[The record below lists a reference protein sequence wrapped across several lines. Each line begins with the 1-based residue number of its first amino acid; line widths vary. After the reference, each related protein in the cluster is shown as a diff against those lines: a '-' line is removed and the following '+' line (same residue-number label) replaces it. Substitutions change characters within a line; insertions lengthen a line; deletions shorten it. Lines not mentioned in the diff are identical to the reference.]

1 MRPRGPSLLLAASAS
16 FGSGRAASASAKRGQ
31 RERAWSHLFT
41 ALGVAL
47 LILLSTGIANAAD
60 PNLFESGLSRGPISA
75 GLTAFVGGLLVC
87 LTPCV
92 YPMIAITVSVF
103 GARQSQ
109 SRLHAMGL
117 STAFVLGISA
127 MFTPLGVVAGYT
139 GSLFGAAL
147 ANPWVLAFVAVVFLA
162 LAASMFGAFDF
173 VLPSG
178 LNNKLA
184 ELGGVGYGGAFLIGA
199 VSGLIAAPCTGPVL
213 TGILLWIGKTKSASL
228 GAAALFAF
236 SLGLGLPFWLVGT
249 FAVSLPKGGSWM
261 VAVKSIFGIILCVAA
276 LYFLKGAVPGLA
288 HVSFASAGFLVA
300 AAVLVLT
307 GLALGAVHLTFEK
320 GATAIALRKASGIVA
335 SVVGLFLLVGWLEAP
350 RGKLSWEPS
359 EEVARTRA
367 ESEKRPMLVDFT
379 AEWCG
384 ACKELSR
391 VTFSDPTV
399 MAEAQRFV
407 AVKVDATNEDDV
419 AIDKVKDRYRVVGL
433 PTVVLLGSDGVE
445 RARFTEFVPPDRFLT
460 AIRQVN

>member
-1 MRPRGPSLLLAASAS
+1 MRAWIATLLAALFVFFDSA
-16 FGSGRAASASAKRGQ
+16 AAHAAEPDVFARGL
-31 RERAWSHLFT
+31 A
-41 ALGVAL
+41 
-47 LILLSTGIANAAD
+47 
-60 PNLFESGLSRGPISA
+60 RGPLSA

-103 GARQSQ
+103 GARQSR

-139 GSLFGAAL
+139 GSLFGSAL
-147 ANPWVLAFVAVVFLA
+147 ASPWVLALVAVVFLA

-173 VLPSG
+173 VLPSS
-178 LNNKLA
+178 LSNKLA
-184 ELGGVGYGGAFLIGA
+184 ELGGVGYGGAFLVGA

-213 TGILLWIGKTKSASL
+213 TGILLWIGETKSASL

-261 VAVKSIFGIILCVAA
+261 VGVKSIFGIILSVAA
-276 LYFLKGAVPGLA
+276 LYFLKGAFPQLS
-288 HVSFASAGFLVA
+288 HMSFANTGFVVA
-300 AAVLVLT
+300 AALLVAL

-320 GATAIALRKASGIVA
+320 GHPLAAIRKTAGIMA
-335 SVVGLFLLVGWLEAP
+335 SVAGLFLLVGWLEAP
-350 RGKLSWEPS
+350 RGKLSWEQS
-359 EEVARTRA
+359 EEVGRTRA
-367 ESEKRPMLVDFT
+367 EAERRPMLVDFT

-391 VTFSDPTV
+391 ITFSDPTV
-399 MAEAQRFV
+399 MTEARRFV
-407 AVKVDATNEDDV
+407 AVKVDATNEDDEAV
-419 AIDKVKDRYRVVGL
+419 DKVKDRYRVVGL
-433 PTVVLLGSDGVE
+433 PTVVLLDSDGRE

-460 AIRQVN
+460 AIREIQ

>member
-1 MRPRGPSLLLAASAS
+1 MRAWKATLLAALFVLFDAGSAYAVEPDM
-16 FGSGRAASASAKRGQ
+16 FTRGL
-31 RERAWSHLFT
+31 A
-41 ALGVAL
+41 
-47 LILLSTGIANAAD
+47 
-60 PNLFESGLSRGPISA
+60 RGPVSA
-75 GLTAFVGGLLVC
+75 GLTAFIGGLLVC

-109 SRLHAMGL
+109 SRLQAMGL

-139 GSLFGAAL
+139 GSLFGSAL
-147 ANPWVLAFVAVVFLA
+147 ANPWVLALVAIVFLA

-173 VLPSG
+173 VLPSS

-184 ELGGVGYGGAFLIGA
+184 QLGGVGYGGAFLVGA

-261 VAVKSIFGIILCVAA
+261 VAIKSIFGIVLSVAA
-276 LYFLKGAVPGLA
+276 LYFLKGAVPHLS
-288 HVSFASAGFLVA
+288 HFSFADTGFVVA
-300 AAVLVLT
+300 AALLVAV
-307 GLALGAVHLTFEK
+307 GIALGAVHLTFEK
-320 GATAIALRKASGIVA
+320 GQTLAAVRKATGILA
-335 SVVGLFLLVGWLEAP
+335 SVAGLFLLVGWLEAP
-350 RGKLSWEPS
+350 KGKLSWEPS

-367 ESEKRPMLVDFT
+367 ETERRPMLIDFT

-391 VTFSDPTV
+391 ITFSDPTV
-399 MAEAQRFV
+399 MVEARRFV
-407 AVKVDATNEDDV
+407 TVKVDATNEDDV
-419 AIDKVKDRYRVVGL
+419 EIDKVKGRYRVVGL
-433 PTVVLLGSDGVE
+433 PTVVLLGSDGRE
-445 RARFTEFVPPDRFLT
+445 RARFTEFVPPDQFLT
-460 AIRQVN
+460 AIRKID